1 MSTKIWN
8 NIKRCF
14 DSPDRECVHVKE
26 KKESCEKKS
35 SSITCCCNCWASS
48 IKWPNKAH
56 PKWFFLGDY
65 SASFIISMHKNS
77 AQETR
82 AKQTTEVEWYF
93 VTKIV
98 LTFCDKKNVLV
109 IFWNSRLKAKNFQNF
124 TRTIYSNI
132 ERSEQF

>member
-1 MSTKIWN
+1 MPKLVKILT
-8 NIKRCF
+8 NIKGCF
-14 DSPDRECVHVKE
+14 DNPGKEYVHVKE

-77 AQETR
+77 AQEIR
-82 AKQTTEVEWYF
+82 AKQKTEVEN
-93 VTKIV
+93 
-98 LTFCDKKNVLV
+98 TF
-109 IFWNSRLKAKNFQNF
+109 SNFY
-124 TRTIYSNI
+124 IL
-132 ERSEQF
+132 